1 VIVLAREPLPG
12 PGLTAAAA
20 AWVPSDVSLS
30 ILMASSFGL
39 LRIASSVGV
48 SGDMGMAA
56 TGASVI
62 PRSWSATAFLGLSAP
77 DEGAGLP
84 RGGVEA
90 GRRASVVLSNGTNG
104 GCSRL
109 RLGEGLAKCVGGIS
123 PTAALT

>member
-1 VIVLAREPLPG
+1 
-12 PGLTAAAA
+12 
-20 AWVPSDVSLS
+20 
-30 ILMASSFGL
+30 
-39 LRIASSVGV
+39 
-48 SGDMGMAA
+48 MGMAA

-90 GRRASVVLSNGTNG
+90 GRRASVVLSNGTSG